1 MAIATHVPR
10 INNNDDEV
18 KLVGLQMAL
27 GDRIA
32 KGQVIA
38 QVETDKAVVDVEAAG
53 DGFVLAIQGS
63 IDEMIR
69 VGCVLC
75 WTGATADEAVP
86 SSAAP
91 KAVSGAAG
99 LGSRGAPTAKAAA
112 LLARHGL
119 QADQVP
125 SEGERLTVADIE
137 RFLAGGSS
145 AATAPTPAPAAAAV
159 RESKPE
165 IPGQLK
171 ALKSEERGMLATV
184 LWHRDSA
191 VPGYV
196 EMAYDPAPWD
206 AHAAA
211 FGTAQKLLLNPL
223 LPLLAWR
230 LVELAVEDPRMN
242 ATVVGNQRHEY
253 DTVNLGFTVQAGD
266 VLYLAVLRDAAKLGA
281 LGFVNQL
288 VDLQRRAA
296 AHKLGPLEVQGT
308 TVGFSSMA
316 RWKVSRHV
324 PILSPHTAIMVAHAQ
339 GHDGSA
345 VLGATYDHRVLN
357 GSDVASLL
365 RKLSKPPK
373 TA

>member
-18 KLVGLQMAL
+18 KLVGLQMAV

-38 QVETDKAVVDVEAAG
+38 QVETDKAVVDVEASG
-53 DGFVLAIQGS
+53 DGFVLAIQGAL
-63 IDEMIR
+63 DEMIQ
-69 VGCVLC
+69 VGSVLC
-75 WTGATADEAVP
+75 WTGATADESVP
-86 SSAAP
+86 TSAAP
-91 KAVSGAAG
+91 KAAAAATRGA
-99 LGSRGAPTAKAAA
+99 APTAKAAA
-112 LLARHGL
+112 LLAQHGL
-119 QADQVP
+119 RADQVP

-137 RFLAGGSS
+137 RFLAGGGS
-145 AATAPTPAPAAAAV
+145 AAPAPAPAAAAA
-159 RESKPE
+159 RETKPE
-165 IPGQLK
+165 IAGQLK
-171 ALKSEERGMLATV
+171 TLKSEERGMLATV

-206 AHAAA
+206 AYAAA
-211 FGTAQKLLLNPL
+211 FGSAEKLLLNPL

-230 LVELAVEDPRMN
+230 LVELAVEDPRLN
-242 ATVVGNQRHEY
+242 ATIVGNQRHEY

-296 AHKLGPLEVQGT
+296 AHKLGPQEVQGT

-339 GHDGSA
+339 GHDGTA

-357 GSDVASLL
+357 GADVASLL

-373 TA
+373 TS

>member
-18 KLVGLQMAL
+18 KLVGLQMAV

-38 QVETDKAVVDVEAAG
+38 QVETDKAVVDVEASA
-53 DGFVLAIQGS
+53 DGFVLAINGAIDDVVTVGS
-63 IDEMIR
+63 
-69 VGCVLC
+69 VLC

-86 SSAAP
+86 A
-91 KAVSGAAG
+91 SGAPAPAAAAG
-99 LGSRGAPTAKAAA
+99 ATRSAPTAKAAA
-112 LLARHGL
+112 LLAQHGL
-119 QADQVP
+119 KAEQVP
-125 SEGERLTVADIE
+125 AEGERLTVADIE
-137 RFLAGGSS
+137 RFLATGGS
-145 AATAPTPAPAAAAV
+145 AAPAAAAAAPAAP
-159 RESKPE
+159 RETRPE
-165 IPGQLK
+165 VPGQLK
-171 ALKSEERGMLATV
+171 TLKSEERGMLATV

-196 EMAYDPAPWD
+196 EMGYDPAPWD

-211 FGTAQKLLLNPL
+211 FGSAHSLLLNPL
-223 LPLLAWR
+223 LPLMAWR
-230 LVELAVEDPRMN
+230 LVELAVEDARLN
-242 ATVVGNQRHEY
+242 ATIVGNQRLEY
-253 DTVNLGFTVQAGD
+253 DGVNLGFTVQAGD

-296 AHKLGPLEVQGT
+296 AHKLGPTEVQGT

-324 PILSPHTAIMVAHAQ
+324 PILPPHTAIMVAHAQ
-339 GHDGSA
+339 GHDGAA

-357 GSDVASLL
+357 GSDVAALL

>member
-18 KLVGLQMAL
+18 KLVGLQMAV

-38 QVETDKAVVDVEAAG
+38 QVETDKAVVDVEASA
-53 DGFVLAIQGS
+53 DGFVLAILGA
-63 IDEMIR
+63 IDDMVT
-69 VGCVLC
+69 VGNVLC
-75 WTGATADEAVP
+75 WTGATVDEAVP
-86 SSAAP
+86 A
-91 KAVSGAAG
+91 SGAPAPAAANVR
-99 LGSRGAPTAKAAA
+99 SAAPTAKAAA
-112 LLARHGL
+112 LLAQHGL
-119 QADQVP
+119 SAEQVAA
-125 SEGERLTVADIE
+125 EGDRLTVADIE
-137 RFLAGGSS
+137 RFLAAGGS
-145 AATAPTPAPAAAAV
+145 AAAPAPAPAAP
-159 RESKPE
+159 REAKPE
-165 IPGQLK
+165 IAGQLK
-171 ALKSEERGMLATV
+171 TLKSEEKGMLATV

-196 EMAYDPAPWD
+196 ETGYDPAPWE

-211 FGTAQKLLLNPL
+211 FGSANSLLLSPL
-223 LPLLAWR
+223 LPLMAWR
-230 LVELAVEDPRMN
+230 LVELAVEDPRLN
-242 ATVVGNQRHEY
+242 ATIVGNQRLEY
-253 DTVNLGFTVQAGD
+253 DGVNLGFTVQAGD

-296 AHKLGPLEVQGT
+296 GHKLGASEVQGAT
-308 TVGFSSMA
+308 IGFSSMA

-324 PILSPHTAIMVAHAQ
+324 PILAPHTSIMVAHAQ
-339 GHDGSA
+339 GHDGAA

-357 GSDVASLL
+357 GSDVAGLL

>member
-18 KLVGLQMAL
+18 KLVGLQMAV

-38 QVETDKAVVDVEAAG
+38 QVETDKAVVDVEAAA
-53 DGFVLAIQGS
+53 DGFVLAIHGA
-63 IDEMIR
+63 IDEMVT
-69 VGCVLC
+69 VGNVLC

-86 SSAAP
+86 A
-91 KAVSGAAG
+91 SGAPAPAAAATR
-99 LGSRGAPTAKAAA
+99 SAAPTAKAAA
-112 LLARHGL
+112 LLAQHGL
-119 QADQVP
+119 KAEQVP
-125 SEGERLTVADIE
+125 AEGDRLTVADIE
-137 RFLAGGSS
+137 RFLAAGG
-145 AATAPTPAPAAAAV
+145 AAAPAPAAAPAAAAAP
-159 RESKPE
+159 REAKPE
-165 IPGQLK
+165 IAGQLK
-171 ALKSEERGMLATV
+171 ALKNEERGMLATV

-196 EMAYDPAPWD
+196 EMGYDPAPWD
-206 AHAAA
+206 AHASA
-211 FGTAQKLLLNPL
+211 FGSANNLLLNPL
-223 LPLLAWR
+223 LPLMAWR
-230 LVELAVEDPRMN
+230 LVELAGEDPRLN
-242 ATVVGNQRHEY
+242 ATIVGNQRHEY
-253 DTVNLGFTVQAGD
+253 DAVNLGFTVQAGD

-296 AHKLGPLEVQGT
+296 AHKLAATEVQGT

-324 PILSPHTAIMVAHAQ
+324 PILAPHTSIMVAHAQ
-339 GHDGSA
+339 GHDGAA

-357 GSDVASLL
+357 GSDVAGLL

>member
-18 KLVGLQMAL
+18 KLVGLQVAV
-27 GDRIA
+27 GDRVA

-38 QVETDKAVVDVEAAG
+38 QVETDKAVVDVEAA
-53 DGFVLAIQGS
+53 DEGFVLAIRGELEAMVQVGS
-63 IDEMIR
+63 
-69 VGCVLC
+69 VLC
-75 WTGATADEAVP
+75 WTGATADEP
-86 SSAAP
+86 AP
-91 KAVSGAAG
+91 AETAPAGAGAPAAG
-99 LGSRGAPTAKAAA
+99 RVGVPTAKAAA
-112 LLARHGL
+112 LLAQHGL
-119 QADQVP
+119 QAEQVP
-125 SEGERLTVADIE
+125 CEGERLTVADIE
-137 RFLAGGSS
+137 RFLAGGGSS
-145 AATAPTPAPAAAAV
+145 ETKAPAPAPAAAP
-159 RESKPE
+159 RETKPE

-184 LWHRDSA
+184 LWHRDTA
-191 VPGYV
+191 VPGYI
-196 EMAYDPAPWD
+196 ELTYDPAPWD

-211 FGTAQKLLLNPL
+211 FGSAEKLLLNPL

-230 LVELAVEDPRMN
+230 LVELAVEDPRLN
-242 ATVVGNQRHEY
+242 ATIVGNQRHEY
-253 DTVNLGFTVQAGD
+253 DTVNLGFTVQAGE

-296 AHKLGPLEVQGT
+296 AHKLGPQEVQGA

-339 GHDGSA
+339 GHDGTA

-357 GSDVASLL
+357 GADVAGLL